1 MKTNIP
7 VPCPARRGFTL
18 IELLVVIAIIAIL
31 AAILF
36 PVFAQAREKARQ
48 AACLSNMKQMGTAIT
63 MYAQDY
69 DETYNSIY
77 TFQPPAFNAGCRFWW
92 TELLYPYIK
101 NADVFRCPSL
111 SDKRKVADAPPTV
124 TLQVPYSN
132 YSMNSIS
139 YFTSRKGLRKDG
151 SILDS
156 SKDNP
161 APTGFQVS
169 LNDPTGYG
177 KGVRMTAVPAP
188 AETIM
193 ITDHTYSGDPNSST
207 DKIEPEIWNDCQV
220 DYAHINVVKGNDF
233 CKNTNPDLVARV
245 PSRHSEG
252 FVTVHADSHAKWYKF
267 GSTKGYM
274 WSVQDD

>member
-1 MKTNIP
+1 MKKDIP
-7 VPCPARRGFTL
+7 VPGSARRGFTL

-48 AACLSNMKQMGTAIT
+48 TACLSNMKQMGTAIT

-69 DETYNSIY
+69 DETYNCIY
-77 TFQPPAFNAGCRFWW
+77 TFQPPNFNASTRLWW
-92 TELLYPYIK
+92 TELLNPYIK

-111 SDKRKVADAPPTV
+111 VDKRQIADAPPGM
-124 TLQVPYSN
+124 TLQVPYAN

-139 YFTSRKGLRKDG
+139 AFGSHKGLRKNG
-151 SILDS
+151 SMMDS

-161 APTGFQVS
+161 PPTGFQATI
-169 LNDPTGYG
+169 NNQFTFGN
-177 KGVRMTAVPAP
+177 GVRMTSVPVP

-193 ITDHTYSGDPNSST
+193 IADHIYPGDVNSAT

-233 CKNTNPDLVARV
+233 CRNGDQVTRV
-245 PSRHSEG
+245 PARHTGG
-252 FVTVHADSHAKWYKF
+252 FVVVHSDSHAKWYKY
-267 GSTKGYM
+267 GSTQGYM
-274 WSVQDD
+274 WSIQDD